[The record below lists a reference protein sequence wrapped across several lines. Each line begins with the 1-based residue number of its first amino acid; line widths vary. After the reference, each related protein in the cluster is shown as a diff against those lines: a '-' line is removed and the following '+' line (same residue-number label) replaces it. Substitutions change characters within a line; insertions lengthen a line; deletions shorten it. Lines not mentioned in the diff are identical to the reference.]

1 MKKTTDSR
9 KLSIIVLVTCPDKES
24 ANKIASSLIE
34 KKLAACVNTINNVE
48 SIFRWKGKIEKS
60 SENLLI
66 IKSKKRLLKKLI
78 ADVQQNHPYQLP
90 EILAL
95 PIIGGS
101 KAYIDWLNNETQKT

>member
-1 MKKTTDSR
+1 MKKTTDS
-9 KLSIIVLVTCPDKES
+9 KILSIIVLVTCPDKES

-34 KKLAACVNTINNVE
+34 KKLAACVNTTNNVE
-48 SIFRWKGKIEKS
+48 SIFRWEAKIEKT
-60 SENLLI
+60 SERLLI
-66 IKSKKRLLKKLI
+66 IKSKKRLLKKLV

-101 KAYIDWLNNETQKT
+101 KAYIDWLNDETQT

>member
-1 MKKTTDSR
+1 MDAR
-9 KLSIIVLVTCPDKES
+9 ILSIIVLVTCPDEKS

-34 KKLAACVNTINNVE
+34 KKLAACVNLTSNVE

-60 SENLLI
+60 SERLLI
-66 IKSKKRLLKKLI
+66 IKSKKQLLQKLT
-78 ADVQQNHPYQLP
+78 ADVKQNHPYQLP

-101 KAYIDWLNNETQKT
+101 KPYIGWINNETQKS